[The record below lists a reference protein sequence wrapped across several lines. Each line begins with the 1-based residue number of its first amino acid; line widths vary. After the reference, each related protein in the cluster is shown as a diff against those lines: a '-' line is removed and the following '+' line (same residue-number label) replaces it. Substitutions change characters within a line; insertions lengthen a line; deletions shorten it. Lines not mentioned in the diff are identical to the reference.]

1 MGSVESLR
9 YREHK
14 RHEIILSVDLG
25 KARDFTAFA
34 VCEAK
39 PKKITSLGGKD
50 REVMGLEVLN
60 VQRLPLGTDY
70 TRVAKAVHDLYHD
83 ERLLLQ
89 EKHNHAVVRPELLVD
104 AGGVGDPV
112 CDDLEKYMG
121 LRPIRY
127 KLVRGTSRTTRHK
140 AYNWTVPRSYMF
152 SMLDG
157 AFSSDRIIIDPRL
170 NLSRELIDELKNLQ
184 LEQDQETGNVR
195 VTHREGQ
202 HDDLSIC
209 LAAANWWASEPRP
222 NNTLRLLR

>member
-1 MGSVESLR
+1 MSSVDSLR
-9 YREHK
+9 YRDNK

-25 KARDFTAFA
+25 KARDYTALA
-34 VCEAK
+34 VCEAR
-39 PKKITSLGGKD
+39 PKEITSLGGKD
-50 REVMGLEVLN
+50 RRVMELEVQNLR
-60 VQRLPLGTDY
+60 RLPLGTDY
-70 TRVAKAVHDLYHD
+70 TEVAKAIYDLYND
-83 ERLLLQ
+83 GRLWLQ
-89 EKHNHAVVRPELLVD
+89 EMHNHAPVRPELLVD

-127 KLVRGTSRTTRHK
+127 KLVRGTPRTIKHK

-157 AFSSDRIIIDPRL
+157 AFGSDRIIIDPRL
-170 NLSRELIDELKNLQ
+170 DLAKELTEELKNLQ
-184 LEQDQETGNVR
+184 LEQDQETGNIR

-222 NNTLRLLR
+222 NNTLRVIR

>member
-1 MGSVESLR
+1 MGSVDSLR
-9 YREHK
+9 YRENK

-39 PKKITSLGGKD
+39 RKVIRNLAGRDKSAMT
-50 REVMGLEVLN
+50 LEVLN
-60 VQRLPLGTDY
+60 IRRLPLGTDY
-70 TRVAKAVHDLYHD
+70 TLVAQAIHDLYHD
-83 ERLLLQ
+83 KRLWMQ
-89 EKHNHAVVRPELLVD
+89 EMRNHAVVRPELLVD

-112 CDDLEKYMG
+112 CDDLEKHMG

-127 KLVRGTSRTTRHK
+127 KLVRGTSRTIRHK

-157 AFSSDRIIIDPRL
+157 AFGSDRITIDPRL
-170 NLSRELIDELKNLQ
+170 DLAKELVDELANLQ

-195 VTHREGQ
+195 VTHREGS

-222 NNTLRLLR
+222 NNTLRVIR

>member
-1 MGSVESLR
+1 MGSVDDLR
-9 YREHK
+9 YQEHK
-14 RHEIILSVDLG
+14 RHEISLSVDLG
-25 KARDFTAFA
+25 KARDFTAFV

-39 PKKITSLGGKD
+39 PKVIQSFSGGEKT
-50 REVMGLEVLN
+50 VMQVEVLN
-60 VQRLPLGTDY
+60 IQRLPLGTDY
-70 TRVAKAVHDLYHD
+70 TEVAKEIHNLYYD
-83 ERLLLQ
+83 KRLWLQ
-89 EKHNHAVVRPELLVD
+89 KIPNHAEVRPELLVD

-127 KLVRGTSRTTRHK
+127 KLVRGTSRTIKHK
-140 AYNWTVPRSYMF
+140 PYNWTVPRSYMF

-170 NLSRELIDELKNLQ
+170 NLAEELIDELKNLQ
-184 LEQDQETGNVR
+184 LEQDQETGNIR

-222 NNTLRLLR
+222 NNALRLIR

>member
-1 MGSVESLR
+1 MGSIDSLR
-9 YREHK
+9 YRDHK
-14 RHEIILSVDLG
+14 RQEIILSVDLG
-25 KARDFTAFA
+25 KARDYTAFA
-34 VCEAK
+34 VCEAR
-39 PKKITSLGGKD
+39 PKRITSFVGKD
-50 REVMGLEVLN
+50 RQVMEIEVLN
-60 VQRLPLGTDY
+60 IQRLPLGTDY
-70 TRVAKAVHDLYHD
+70 TRVAKAIHDLYHD
-83 ERLLLQ
+83 ERLWLQ
-89 EKHNHAVVRPELLVD
+89 ERHNHAVVKPELLVD

-121 LRPIRY
+121 LRPNRY

-170 NLSRELIDELKNLQ
+170 KLARELIDELKNLQ
-184 LEQDQETGNVR
+184 LEQDAETGNIR

-222 NNTLRLLR
+222 NNALRVIR

>member
-1 MGSVESLR
+1 VRGTPAPRRRERPDLSSPSGRDLR
-9 YREHK
+9 
-14 RHEIILSVDLG
+14 
-25 KARDFTAFA
+25 
-34 VCEAK
+34 
-39 PKKITSLGGKD
+39 
-50 REVMGLEVLN
+50 
-60 VQRLPLGTDY
+60 RLPLGTDY
-70 TRVAKAVHDLYHD
+70 TEVAKAIHDLYHD
-83 ERLLLQ
+83 ERLWLQ
-89 EKHNHAVVRPELLVD
+89 ERSNRAPVRPELLVD

-127 KLVRGTSRTTRHK
+127 KLVRGTSHTTKHK

-157 AFSSDRIIIDPRL
+157 AFGSDRIIIDPRL
-170 NLSRELIDELKNLQ
+170 DLANELTDELKNLQ
-184 LEQDQETGNVR
+184 LEQDQETGNIR

-222 NNTLRLLR
+222 NKTLRVIR